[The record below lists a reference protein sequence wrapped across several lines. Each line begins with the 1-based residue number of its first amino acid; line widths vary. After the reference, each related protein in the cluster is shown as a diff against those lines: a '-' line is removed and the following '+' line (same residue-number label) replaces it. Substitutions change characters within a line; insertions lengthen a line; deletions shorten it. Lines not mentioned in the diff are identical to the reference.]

1 MTVPSAL
8 TSTAPTQNADGEG
21 RQRLDSSMASLSQ
34 PRSASLAV
42 APRPGARS
50 ASGPPGARS
59 AIPGLA
65 DPARGVLQRRDVL
78 EQVAQQHHLTDL
90 AGLDEGHLV
99 GRPMGVAARAGEP
112 GS

>member
-8 TSTAPTQNADGEG
+8 TSTAPTQNADGDG

-34 PRSASLAV
+34 PRSASLA
-42 APRPGARS
+42 AASRPGARS

-78 EQVAQQHHLTDL
+78 EQIAQHHHLTDL
-90 AGLDEGHLV
+90 AGLAEGHPA
-99 GRPMGVAARAGEP
+99 GRPLRLAAP
-112 GS
+112 